1 LPSSTIACAALV
13 IPTPPVS
20 RDRRVDAIQSRRF
33 AFVGRVAAQL
43 QEIRLRRHPREGGV
57 HGADLG
63 ALLSASG
70 SPGPTDID
78 FSFLPSFL
86 PSQAPTRQRGSMA
99 RNKVPNSSQH
109 DVTFPAG
116 AP

>member
-86 PSQAPTRQRGSMA
+86 PKPPRDSADRWRETRSPTPRS
-99 RNKVPNSSQH
+99 
-109 DVTFPAG
+109 TT
-116 AP
+116 

>member
-1 LPSSTIACAALV
+1 LV
-13 IPTPPVS
+13 IPTLPVS

-43 QEIRLRRHPREGGV
+43 QEIRLRLHPREGGV
-57 HGADLG
+57 YGADLG

-86 PSQAPTRQRGSMA
+86 PSFLSPHATA
-99 RNKVPNSSQH
+99 RV
-109 DVTFPAG
+109 DG
-116 AP
+116 AKQGPQPLAARRDLSRRRTVV